1 MKLKNLYPLKILKLM
16 GCIEKSDQVI
26 KCICIYIYIFF
37 FHMYQP
43 QLFKYN
49 INMCSCI
56 CCVNVC
62 LNVCLYTKFHKLQ
75 INPPPPIKQLPKT
88 RIS

>member
-1 MKLKNLYPLKILKLM
+1 
-16 GCIEKSDQVI
+16 
-26 KCICIYIYIFF
+26 
-37 FHMYQP
+37 MYQP

-75 INPPPPIKQLPKT
+75 INPPPSKKKNNCLKHVSPRCVNKSSLMCSLSIG
-88 RIS
+88 